1 MTDLSSKSDLDVR
14 TKEER
19 ARDPENWWHR
29 GMDAYR
35 RGDTPLA
42 FRPGADFFELAD
54 FVVDPKRTML
64 SHNRLYVFWQVAS
77 NVARVPGAIAE
88 IGTYKGGSAYFIARA
103 AAMFAGVE
111 VPMHVFDTFEG
122 HPQAAISDHD
132 VYQKR
137 GKFSGTSYEDV
148 REYLSP
154 FPQLQVHKG
163 DIVALLPSLTESA
176 YRFVHIDTD
185 LYQPTVACLD
195 YFGARLSPGGV
206 IVVDDYASP
215 KCPGVPKA
223 VLEYL
228 ERVTDYQVWDLR
240 TEQLM
245 LVKQ

>member
-1 MTDLSSKSDLDVR
+1 MTDLSSKSILDPR

-19 ARDPENWWHR
+19 ARDPEFWVHR

-42 FRPGADFFELAD
+42 FRPDAAFFELAD
-54 FVVDPKRTML
+54 AVVVPKRTL
-64 SHNRLYVFWQVAS
+64 LAYSRLYMFWQVIQ

-103 AAMFAGVE
+103 SATFVGPD
-111 VPMHVFDTFEG
+111 VPVHVFDTFEG
-122 HPQAAISDHD
+122 HPEAAITEHD
-132 VYQKR
+132 VHQKAR
-137 GKFSGTSYEDV
+137 KFSATSYDDV

-154 FPQLQVHKG
+154 FPHVQVHKG
-163 DIVALLPSLTESA
+163 DISTLLPSLTEPS
-176 YRFVHIDTD
+176 YRFVHVDTD
-185 LYQPTVACLD
+185 LYRPTVACLD

-228 ERVTDYQVWDLR
+228 QRTSDFQVWDLR

-245 LVKQ
+245 LVKR